1 MYKIWHQF
9 FLLAV
14 LGLMGKQCPT
24 SNNHDI
30 AMKLFLSLV
39 LCGFCQFAF
48 GAASVTSS
56 NSQISATCSISDAT
70 ISKISITSTRVTY
83 KFTHSVRLSIKFL
96 SGFIVPECFI
106 QISTNTQT
114 NKIVGG
120 WKFEA
125 ASLNDINFS
134 VNNLGCGRVNV
145 SNTQNNYA
153 APNGQRIKSVSFQD
167 DNSAGNCQL
176 SYSITLV
183 ADPNSFPGTNTLSPL
198 INMGLEDA
206 RDASGFAKSVANIS
220 IGSQTPD
227 PSPQST
233 CSLSVPSNLSLGNA
247 KLNDW
252 NSIDTKRVNAT
263 NFDIAVNCSQKL
275 ATTFTPKVT
284 MRFEKPLGTSCL
296 ANNELTSA
304 ADTDATIEIIRV
316 VQGTAQP
323 ICPTTV
329 TPFTTLAFKVYDPA
343 STQLYSDIITLQAAF
358 RGASGNTRPKTGPFS
373 TRATFTVKYE

>member
-1 MYKIWHQF
+1 
-9 FLLAV
+9 
-14 LGLMGKQCPT
+14 
-24 SNNHDI
+24 
-30 AMKLFLSLV
+30 MKLFLSLV
-39 LCGFCQFAF
+39 LFGFCQFAF

-56 NSQISATCSISDAT
+56 LREISATCSISDAT

-83 KFTHSVRLSIKFL
+83 KFTHSVKLSINRL
-96 SGFIVPECFI
+96 GALIVPECFI
-106 QISTNTQT
+106 QISPNTQR

-134 VNNLGCGRVNV
+134 TNNLGCGRVDV
-145 SNTQNNYA
+145 SATQNDYA
-153 APNGQRIKSVSFQD
+153 ATTRERIKSVSFQD

-183 ADPNSFPGTNTLSPL
+183 ADPNSSPGTNTLSPL
-198 INMGLEDA
+198 INIGLEDA
-206 RDASGFAKSVANIS
+206 RDATGFAKSVANIS
-220 IGSQTPD
+220 LGSETPD

-247 KLNDW
+247 KLDAW
-252 NSIDTKRVNAT
+252 NLIDAKRVNAT
-263 NFDIAVNCSQKL
+263 NFNIAVNCSQKL
-275 ATTFTPKVT
+275 TTTFTPKVT
-284 MRFEKPLGTSCL
+284 MKFETPLSTTCF

-304 ADTDATIEIIRV
+304 AATDATIEIFRDL
-316 VQGTAQP
+316 QGSTQQ

-329 TPFTTLAFKVYDPA
+329 TPFTTLAFKVYDPV

-358 RGASGNTRPKTGPFS
+358 RGASGNKRPRTGPFS
-373 TRATFTVKYE
+373 TRATFTVRYE